1 MHAPPVADFPLVFF
15 LLCVCVRVLFLFFLF
30 SFFLSFFLS
39 SSRLDVKETLDLDF
53 PNLPF
58 LLEEQEDGATTLRL
72 TQSTTIL
79 RHVGRKYGL
88 YGVTLEE
95 QARCDL
101 VLDTAYDFKS
111 VLVSTAYSR
120 NRMEMIEDL
129 ATKSIPHY
137 FGQFEALLMR
147 AHNKS
152 KWFASATNLTIAD
165 FFVFEMIDQSRIMVP
180 TALDAYP
187 LLSAF
192 IARFLALPPVQA
204 YRKSAHFIERPINNM
219 SGFQ

>member
-1 MHAPPVADFPLVFF
+1 M
-15 LLCVCVRVLFLFFLF
+15 
-30 SFFLSFFLS
+30 
-39 SSRLDVKETLDLDF
+39 KEKLELDF

-58 LLEEQEDGATTLRL
+58 LIEEQQENSAAPPLRL

-79 RHVGRKYGL
+79 RHVGRKYHL
-88 YGVTLEE
+88 YGATLEE
-95 QARCDL
+95 HARCDL

-120 NRMEMIEDL
+120 NRTEMIADFE
-129 ATKSIPHY
+129 AKSIPHY
-137 FGQFEALLMR
+137 FGQFEALLTR
-147 AHNKS
+147 AQS
-152 KWFASATNLTIAD
+152 KWFAGANLTIAD
-165 FFVFEMIDQSRIMVP
+165 FFVFEMVDQSRLMVP
-180 TALDAYP
+180 TALDSYP

-192 IARFLALPPVQA
+192 VARFLALPPVQA